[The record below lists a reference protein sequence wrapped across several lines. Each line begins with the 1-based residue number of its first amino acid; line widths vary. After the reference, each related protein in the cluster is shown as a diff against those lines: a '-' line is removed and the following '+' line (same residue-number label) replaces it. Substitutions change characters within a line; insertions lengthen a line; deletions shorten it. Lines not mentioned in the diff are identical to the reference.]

1 MKIERKVAEKV
12 SVFDIPIGD
21 CFTFGGSIF
30 MRVGYDNLELDCPEC
45 NCELDADDLF
55 CNTDISYLAVEL
67 CSGELCQFTYEEG
80 VVPIEMKAVEV

>member
-1 MKIERKVAEKV
+1 MKIERKISEKV

-21 CFTFGGSIF
+21 CFTFGGSNF

-45 NCELDADDLF
+45 NRELDADDLF
-55 CNTDISYLAVEL
+55 CNTSASYLAVEL
-67 CSGELCQFTYEEG
+67 CSGELYQFTCEEG